1 MDSEWEACQG
11 SFVFCWRAVACAGI
25 AASVLCA
32 GTARGASRNGPPRF
46 GVNYMLPCSGEYQR
60 ARRDGLD
67 VDRQTA
73 IDIGHLRRL
82 GLNLVRIHFFDMEA
96 STADGALV
104 ENGHVAAL
112 DSLIACCASNRIG
125 VLLTPI
131 AWWGRK
137 DGRQGFSSCYTMPQ
151 MTSLPSARAAQCR
164 FLREFAAH
172 VNRVTGLRYADDP
185 AVLGFE
191 CINEPLYA
199 TGSTDEEK
207 TAYVNALVA
216 ALKST
221 GTAKPVYYNP
231 WCGAAAAVARSAAD
245 GVSGNC
251 YPNGGHGAGRF
262 VCGPMLG
269 LVDGSSLEKG
279 DLFAGKRKMVYE
291 FDAADTLTGYMYPAI
306 AASLRAE
313 GVSLAAQFAYD
324 VLPFADENGFAPS
337 HYLNLVYTPT
347 AALSMAIAK
356 ELFAWLPS
364 GTPYAPTFDRF
375 RVGPFAV
382 DAISDSSEC
391 VSETTFL
398 YANGSTAVPP
408 APARL
413 VRVWGVGSSPV
424 VRTTGTGCFFLDRA
438 AEGVWRLQLYPSV
451 RLVADPFKP
460 KAGEKKAVVL
470 ADKVTLTLDLPDL
483 GASYSVLARQGGAAG
498 RAQGGRVMLSPG
510 DYALVREG
518 RADAAAAWALD
529 VPPYVAP
536 APCAGDPPPAWQPKA
551 GEVHAEIA
559 VADFVRTRNA
569 TCSVV
574 LDGADFNGIRD
585 DQVEGFVLRLQV
597 RATRAETTRMEV
609 QLDESNNRSWTAIVP
624 IATEK
629 RWVDVPLTSFVC
641 RRREV
646 QGRRVP
652 DIRRARKVTLRIG
665 RWLFPQAADRPHG
678 LVVTGAAG
686 VRPPVQRPQR

>member
-1 MDSEWEACQG
+1 MNVMLSVPVLFFAL
-11 SFVFCWRAVACAGI
+11 VAVHT
-25 AASVLCA
+25 LCA
-32 GTARGASRNGPPRF
+32 GVTCEASVDETPRF

-67 VDRQTA
+67 IDRQIA
-73 IDIGHLRRL
+73 IDVGHMRRL

-104 ENGHVAAL
+104 DNGHVAAL
-112 DSLIACCASNRIG
+112 DSLIACCATNRIG

-137 DGRQGFSSCYTMPQ
+137 DGRKGFSSHYTMPQ
-151 MTSLPSARAAQCR
+151 MTSLPAARTAQCR

-172 VNRVTGLRYADDP
+172 VNRVTGLRYADDS

-191 CINEPLYA
+191 CINEPMYA
-199 TGSTDEEK
+199 EGSTDEEK

-231 WCGAAAAVARSAAD
+231 WCGAAAAVARSTVD

-251 YPNGGHGAGRF
+251 YPNGGHGADRF

-356 ELFAWLPS
+356 ELFTWLPS

-375 RVGPFAV
+375 RAGPFSV
-382 DAISDSSEC
+382 DAVWDSSEYA
-391 VSETTFL
+391 SDTAFL

-413 VRVWGVGSSPV
+413 ARVWGVGSSPV
-424 VRTTGTGCFFLDRA
+424 VRTTGNGCFFLDRA

-460 KAGEKKAVVL
+460 KDGEKKAVVL
-470 ADKVTLTLDLPDL
+470 ADEISLTLDLPDL
-483 GASYSVLARQGGAAG
+483 GTSYSVRTRRGGSVM
-498 RAQGGRVMLSPG
+498 RAQDGRVTLPSG
-510 DYALVREG
+510 DYALVRDG
-518 RADAAAAWALD
+518 VADASAAWAFD

-536 APCAGDPPPAWQPKA
+536 APYAGNPPPAWRPQA
-551 GEVHAEIA
+551 GEAHAEIS
-559 VADFVRTRNA
+559 VAGFIRTRNA

-574 LDGADFNGIRD
+574 LDGADFNGISD

-597 RATRAETTRMEV
+597 RATRDETTRMEV
-609 QLDESNNRSWTAIVP
+609 QLDESNNRSWTAVVP
-624 IATEK
+624 ISTEQ

-641 RRREV
+641 RRRDAH
-646 QGRRVP
+646 GRRVP
-652 DIRRARKVTLRIG
+652 DIRRVRKVTLRIG
-665 RWLFPQAADRPHG
+665 RWLFPQTADRPHG
-678 LVVTGAAG
+678 LVVTGVAG
-686 VRPPVQRPQR
+686 IRPPANSI